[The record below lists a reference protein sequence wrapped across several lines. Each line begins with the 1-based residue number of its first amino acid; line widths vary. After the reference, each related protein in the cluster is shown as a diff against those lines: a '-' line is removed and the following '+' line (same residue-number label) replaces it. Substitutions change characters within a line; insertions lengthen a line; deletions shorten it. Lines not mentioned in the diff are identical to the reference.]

1 MNAIN
6 TMKLEIE
13 SRSVN
18 EGFSRVAVAAF
29 VSQLDPTI
37 EELGDIK
44 TAVSEA
50 VTNSIVHGYKE
61 SKGKIYITAS
71 IFENGKV
78 QIKIRDKGCGI
89 ENISQA
95 MEPLFTT
102 SGGERAGLG
111 FAVME
116 NTYLLVQNVESISI
130 LWAIMRGFGTGIMHG
145 MGTFLVGTGFSF
157 TNKNKK
163 IFIVS
168 TFALLS
174 LAITYHSVF
183 NMLVQSDLKYLGVS
197 LPFITYVPFVF
208 WVYKKREKRSEEK

>member
-18 EGFSRVAVAAF
+18 ESFSRVAVASF

-71 IFENGKV
+71 IFEDGKV

-89 ENISQA
+89 ENITQA

-116 NTYLLVQNVESISI
+116 
-130 LWAIMRGFGTGIMHG
+130 
-145 MGTFLVGTGFSF
+145 SF
-157 TNKNKK
+157 
-163 IFIVS
+163 
-168 TFALLS
+168 
-174 LAITYHSVF
+174 
-183 NMLVQSDLKYLGVS
+183 MD
-197 LPFITYVPFVF
+197 
-208 WVYKKREKRSEEK
+208 KR